1 MQILLIED
9 DFKIAEFVS
18 KGLKEAGFTVSHA
31 ADGIEGWNAVSMQ
44 GFDAAIVDIMLPGMD
59 GITLIE
65 KMREQKIKTPVL
77 ILSAKRSVDDRVR
90 GLQKGGDDYLTK
102 PFAFAELLARI
113 QSIIRRASLVT
124 SPTTLTVEDLSLNII
139 THEVFRGDQKIE
151 LQPKE
156 FALLKYLMINAGK
169 VVSKT
174 MIMERIWEY
183 DFMPGTNVVEVRMCK
198 LREKID
204 KNFEI
209 KLIQTVRGAGYVIK
223 KNL

>member
-9 DFKIAEFVS
+9 DIRIAEFIT
-18 KGLKEAGFTVSHA
+18 KGLKEAGFTVNHA
-31 ADGIEGWNAVSMQ
+31 ADGIEGWNAITMQ
-44 GFDAAIVDIMLPGMD
+44 AYDVAIIDIMLPGID

-65 KMREQKIKTPVL
+65 KMRAQKIRTPVL
-77 ILSAKRSVDDRVR
+77 ILSAKRSVDDRVK
-90 GLQKGGDDYLTK
+90 GLQIGGDDYLTK

-113 QSIIRRASLVT
+113 QSIIRRASLVAA
-124 SPTTLTVEDLSLNII
+124 PTTLTSEDLSLNIL
-139 THEVFRGDQKIE
+139 THEVFRGKNKIE

-156 FALLKYLMINAGK
+156 FSLLKYLMLNAGK

-174 MIMERIWEY
+174 MIMEKIWDY

-204 KNFEI
+204 KNYEV
-209 KLIQTVRGAGYVIK
+209 KLIKTVRGAGYVLK
-223 KNL
+223 KTT